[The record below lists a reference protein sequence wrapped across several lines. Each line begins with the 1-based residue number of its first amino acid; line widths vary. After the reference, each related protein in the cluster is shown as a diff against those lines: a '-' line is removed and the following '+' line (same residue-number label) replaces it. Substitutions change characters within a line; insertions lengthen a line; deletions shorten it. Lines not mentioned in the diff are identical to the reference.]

1 MARDVPT
8 AAGKVS
14 LYFAFPDGVFHYV
27 CAECTALCCRG
38 HGFAG
43 SLQREMRQ
51 LLALH
56 PALGSMAISRHGTV
70 ITVAAPSGRCHFL
83 DDDNLCRIEKER
95 GKALKPG
102 VCTLFPFNNFSRIGK
117 AIVVSPHFMCPL
129 RLQLPA
135 RPGEVEGTHAFVEAA
150 VRESAL
156 LDPAYLDAAAPLLR
170 LHPSQDAESVLARE
184 AGFRDGCALALG
196 QRTFTETLRGESADA
211 ASLGA
216 VVARAAQVMGLTVP
230 PRSQPHD
237 AVDDLLLALA
247 PTLRLSALSLCPEGI
262 LRALALGELV
272 LRRALR
278 LSDSPPTLQGVHG
291 ILTAAGPALR
301 LLARGDE
308 PLELVRG
315 AGEKVPPFG
324 DPELTF
330 AAFVALRE
338 ARGATGTLGALEKA
352 MTPSLTVADRSVL
365 LRQLGIHVEQTCSP
379 RPGRRDTARGSRRRE
394 PVDPFDTVG
403 PRPRNTLTGR

>member
-1 MARDVPT
+1 VTRELP
-8 AAGKVS
+8 AGTEGVS
-14 LYFAFPDGVFHYV
+14 LYLAFPDGVFHYV

-38 HGFAG
+38 PVFAG

-51 LLALH
+51 LLTLH
-56 PALGSMAISRHGTV
+56 PALGSMALSRHGDIIMFAT
-70 ITVAAPSGRCHFL
+70 PRGGCHFL
-83 DDDNLCRIEKER
+83 DDDNLCRIEKES

-102 VCTLFPFNNFSRIGK
+102 VCSLFPFTDFNRIGK
-117 AIVVSPHFMCPL
+117 AVVVSPHFLCPL

-135 RPGEVEGTHAFVEAA
+135 RPGEVEGTHSSIEAA

-156 LDPAYLDAAAPLLR
+156 LDPAYLDAAVPPLR

-184 AGFRDGCALALG
+184 AGFRDVCALALG
-196 QRTFTETLRGESADA
+196 QRTFTETVRGESADP

-216 VVARAAQVMGLTVP
+216 VVARAAQVMGLAVP
-230 PRSQPHD
+230 SRSQPHD

-247 PTLRLSALSLCPEGI
+247 PTLRLSALHLCPEGI

-272 LRRALR
+272 LRRALP
-278 LSDSPPTLQGVHG
+278 LSDRPPTVKGVDS
-291 ILTAAGPALR
+291 ILEAVGPALR

-308 PLELVRG
+308 PLELARG

-324 DPELTF
+324 NPELTF

-338 ARGATGTLGALEKA
+338 ASGSTGTLGALEKA
-352 MTPSLTVADRSVL
+352 ITPSLTVADRSVL
-365 LRQLGIHVEQTCSP
+365 LRELGIHVEQASSLP
-379 RPGRRDTARGSRRRE
+379 RRKRDAARGSQQRGPGDPSGAVRRR
-394 PVDPFDTVG
+394 PPN
-403 PRPRNTLTGR
+403 PSTGR

>member
-1 MARDVPT
+1 MTRDVPPET
-8 AAGKVS
+8 GGLS

-38 HGFAG
+38 QGFAG
-43 SLQREMRQ
+43 SLQREMRP

-56 PALGSMAISRHGTV
+56 PALGSMAISRHGDV
-70 ITVAAPSGRCHFL
+70 ITFATPSGRCHFL
-83 DDDNLCRIEKER
+83 DDDNLCRIEKES

-102 VCTLFPFNNFSRIGK
+102 VCTLFPFNDFSRIGK
-117 AIVVSPHFMCPL
+117 AIAVSPHFMCPL

-135 RPGEVEGTHAFVEAA
+135 RPGEVEGTHALIEAA

-156 LDPAYLDAAAPLLR
+156 LDPAYLDAAVPLLR

-184 AGFRDGCALALG
+184 ARFRDTCALALG
-196 QRTFTETLRGESADA
+196 QRTFTETLRGASADP

-216 VVARAAQVMGLTVP
+216 VVARAAQVMGLAVP
-230 PRSQPHD
+230 ARSQPRD

-247 PTLRLSALSLCPEGI
+247 PTLRLSAPHLCPEGI
-262 LRALALGELV
+262 VRALALGELV
-272 LRRALR
+272 VRRALL
-278 LSDSPPTLQGVHG
+278 LSDSPPTLQGVHS

-308 PLELVRG
+308 PLEPARG
-315 AGEKVPPFG
+315 TGEKVPPFG

-338 ARGATGTLGALEKA
+338 ARGSAGTLGALEKA
-352 MTPSLTVADRSVL
+352 IKPSLTVADRSVL
-365 LRQLGIHVEQTCSP
+365 LRQLGIHVEHARSL
-379 RPGRRDTARGSRRRE
+379 RRRKGDAARGSQQRGPGDLPGAVRR
-394 PVDPFDTVG
+394 G
-403 PRPRNTLTGR
+403 PRNPSTGR